1 MQCTATNHVGAPTS
15 CLCTVDLTKKE
26 DVGGQWSKPDLAV
39 DWLGKIPPIDLPQQL
54 RLNYKRRVYSAHMKG
69 APQVHSLGDRG
80 GCVIGPYRTPTILGY
95 ATKTG
100 SHSSST

>member
-1 MQCTATNHVGAPTS
+1 MLDHCQPCFYTADPSQKA
-15 CLCTVDLTKKE
+15 E
-26 DVGGQWSKPDLAV
+26 VGGQWSKPDLAV

-69 APQVHSLGDRG
+69 MPRIPSLGDKG
-80 GCVIGPYRTPTILGY
+80 GYATGPYRIPTTLGH
-95 ATKTG
+95 ATKTV